1 MTEKQFEFL
10 ELDTEKKMPRMV
22 NIGAIFAI
30 VLAALLSMGE
40 VAFSWNGLRDLSLLV
55 AVIYVVATLIYKNNY
70 AGGILRGKESKEYIE
85 AKREYDEVKTKI
97 TSTDVLPKLPELCVE
112 FCLEELKQYRATI
125 LAGACITYEDY
136 VENYINKGDKELKK
150 LGLTDRAIKC
160 VTKADRAKTKHF
172 DPQSLLSEEGSR
184 LIFRRSI
191 LGVSSK
197 MRERIDFG
205 TNAFTRAATAVLS
218 GMIAVNILWDFSFA
232 MIATWGVRMLPILG
246 AAISSTTAGVNNVMY
261 TLIPNIRRK
270 TEIMRAILAK
280 HNMLCT

>member
-1 MTEKQFEFL
+1 MIE
-10 ELDTEKKMPRMV
+10 ELKAE
-22 NIGAIFAI
+22 
-30 VLAALLSMGE
+30 
-40 VAFSWNGLRDLSLLV
+40 
-55 AVIYVVATLIYKNNY
+55 
-70 AGGILRGKESKEYIE
+70 
-85 AKREYDEVKTKI
+85 REYDEVKAKI

-125 LAGACITYEDY
+125 LAGACITYDAY

-160 VTKADRAKTKHF
+160 VTKADRAKAKHF

-246 AAISSTTAGVNNVMY
+246 AAISSTAAGVNNVMY

>member
-70 AGGILRGKESKEYIE
+70 AGGILRGKASDEYKE

-125 LAGACITYEDY
+125 LAGACITYDAY

-246 AAISSTTAGVNNVMY
+246 AAISSTAAGVNNVMY

>member
-1 MTEKQFEFL
+1 MTENQFEFL

-70 AGGILRGKESKEYIE
+70 AGGILRGKASDEYKE
-85 AKREYDEVKTKI
+85 AKREYDEVKAKI

-125 LAGACITYEDY
+125 LAGACITYDDY
-136 VENYINKGDKELKK
+136 EENYINKGYKELKK
-150 LGLTDRAIKC
+150 LGLTGRAIKC
-160 VTKADRAKTKHF
+160 VTKADRAKAKHF

-246 AAISSTTAGVNNVMY
+246 AAISSTAAGVNNVMY

>member
-1 MTEKQFEFL
+1 MTENQFEFL

-70 AGGILRGKESKEYIE
+70 AGGILRGKASDGYKE
-85 AKREYDEVKTKI
+85 AKREYDEVKAKI

-125 LAGACITYEDY
+125 LAGACITYDAY

-160 VTKADRAKTKHF
+160 VTKADRAKAKHF

-246 AAISSTTAGVNNVMY
+246 AAISSTAAGVNNVMY